1 VVSVRTRLVGCC
13 TSPVD
18 RAISPADGYFDR
30 VLKCIPVEV
39 TSVYVA
45 LLSAATTAFEGA
57 ALRWWT
63 FVLFAVG
70 LVAVP
75 AYARIMLDI
84 RSTTQLLMT
93 TVAFLVV
100 VAVTGGWFATLSW
113 WNGYYA
119 LLIIVIFGVS
129 TALLEFR
136 PPHPRRVQTQ
146 PVPPPAT
153 EAAPAPSDPEPAAEP
168 SPTSALEEDSAL
180 LRVWRG
186 VDPPGSVRP

>member
-1 VVSVRTRLVGCC
+1 M
-13 TSPVD
+13 D

-45 LLSAATTAFEGA
+45 LSAATTAFEGA
-57 ALRWWT
+57 TLRWWT

-84 RSTTQLLMT
+84 RSSTQLVMT

-136 PPHPRRVQTQ
+136 PPHPRRTPTQ

-153 EAAPAPSDPEPAAEP
+153 EAEVAPAPRDNPEPAAESST
-168 SPTSALEEDSAL
+168 SPLDEDSAL

>member
-1 VVSVRTRLVGCC
+1 M
-13 TSPVD
+13 D
-18 RAISPADGYFDR
+18 RVISPADGYFDR

-39 TSVYVA
+39 TSVYVV
-45 LLSAATTAFEGA
+45 LLSAAGTAFEGA
-57 ALRWWT
+57 ELRWWT

-70 LVAVP
+70 LFAAP
-75 AYARIMLDI
+75 TYTRTMLDI
-84 RSTTQLLMT
+84 RSSTQLVMT

-119 LLIIVIFGVS
+119 LLIMVIFGVS
-129 TALLEFR
+129 TALLQFR
-136 PPHPRRVQTQ
+136 PPHPRRVQTR

-153 EAAPAPSDPEPAAEP
+153 EAEAAPAPSDTPEP
-168 SPTSALEEDSAL
+168 STSALEEDSAL